1 MSVIPRTRR
10 TGRPVRT
17 GVTAAVVSAGLLATL
32 AACGGGGSSDKSAKG
47 DDGTPKTGGG
57 KVTLSF
63 WDWDPHMDQVV
74 AKWNSA
80 HPDIQIKLSNPAGGD
95 QLVAKMITAHDAKN
109 GPDIAKVEYQSLPAL
124 VSKGVVRDI
133 TGYTK
138 DAVTKFDAQTLKST
152 VFEGK
157 VYGIPQDVAPLML
170 FYRTDLFKKYGLT
183 VPTTWDEYAATAK
196 QVRTKAPKA
205 YLTNFDAAD
214 PGWFTGLAQQA
225 GADWWSASGDT
236 WKVDIDGAATQKVAG
251 YWQQLVDGGDVAKN
265 PSFSPQWNKQMNDG
279 TLLTWISGAWAPAQL
294 GGIAPATKGKWA
306 VAPLPAWIPGDA
318 TTGIWGGSATTV
330 TSDSKHPAEAAEF
343 ASWLNTDD
351 AAVTEQ
357 VKQINIYPAATP
369 GRSLPIL
376 QAAPAFFPN
385 QPDFYAE
392 VKKVAPAARSF
403 PMWGPDVT
411 VTFTG
416 YTDGFSKVLQ
426 SGGSFTGALTGIQ
439 NASVSDMKKLGFTVG

>member
-1 MSVIPRTRR
+1 MSVTARR
-10 TGRPVRT
+10 RRAAAA
-17 GVTAAVVSAGLLATL
+17 TAALAAGLLLTT
-32 AACGGGGSSDKSAKG
+32 AACGGGKKAG
-47 DDGTPKTGGG
+47 DGAAATSGG

-63 WDWDPHMDQVV
+63 WDWDPNMDKVV
-74 AKWNSA
+74 ATWNA
-80 HPDIQIKLSNPAGGD
+80 GHPGIQVKLSNPAGGD
-95 QLVAKMITAHDAKN
+95 QLVAKMITAHQAGN

-124 VSKGVVRDI
+124 VAKGVVRDI
-133 TGYTK
+133 TGWTK
-138 DAVTKFDAQTLKST
+138 DTVTKYDRSTLAST
-152 VFEGK
+152 VFQGK
-157 VYGIPQDVAPLML
+157 VYGVPQDVAPLML
-170 FYRTDLFKKYGLT
+170 FYRTDLFARYGLK
-183 VPTTWDEYAATAK
+183 VPTTWDEYAATAQ
-196 QVRTKAPKA
+196 QVRAKAPKA

-225 GADWWSASGDT
+225 GANWWSADGDT
-236 WKVDIDGAATQKVAG
+236 WKVDIDGPQTRKVAD
-251 YWQQLVDGGDVAKN
+251 YWQHLVAAGDIAKN

-306 VAPLPAWIPGDA
+306 VAPLPAWTPGDT

-330 TSDSKHPAEAAEF
+330 TTDSAHPKEAAEF

-357 VKQINIYPAATP
+357 VKQINVYPAAEA
-369 GRSLPIL
+369 GRALPVL
-376 QAAPAFFPN
+376 QAAPAFFPD

-392 VKKVAPAARSF
+392 VKKAAPGARSF

-416 YTDGFSKVLQ
+416 YTDGFSRALQ
-426 SGGSFTGALTGIQ
+426 SGGSFDAALSSMQSAAT
-439 NASVSDMKKLGFTVG
+439 ADLKKQGFTVG

>member
-1 MSVIPRTRR
+1 MSVIPRRR
-10 TGRPVRT
+10 RG
-17 GVTAAVVSAGLLATL
+17 TAAVALLAAGLLATT
-32 AACGGGGSSDKSAKG
+32 AACGGGNSDRKADASDTAKSK
-47 DDGTPKTGGG
+47 G
-57 KVTLSF
+57 KVTLTF
-63 WDWDPHMDQVV
+63 WDWDPNIDKVV
-74 AKWNSA
+74 AVWNSS
-80 HPDIQIKLSNPAGGD
+80 HPDIQVKLSNPAGGD
-95 QLVAKMITAHDAKN
+95 QLVAKMITAHEAKN

-124 VSKGVVRDI
+124 VSKGVVSDI
-133 TGYTK
+133 TDYTK
-138 DAVTKFDAQTLKST
+138 DTVTKYDDATLKST
-152 VFEGK
+152 VFQGK
-157 VYGIPQDVAPLML
+157 VYGVPQDVAPLML
-170 FYRTDLFKKYGLT
+170 FYRADLFATYGLS
-183 VPTTWDEYAATAK
+183 VPKTWDEFAAEAK
-196 QVRTKAPKA
+196 TVRSKAPSS

-225 GADWWSASGDT
+225 GADWWSTSGDS
-236 WKVDIDGAATQKVAG
+236 WKVDIADAPTKKVAG
-251 YWQQLVDGGDVAKN
+251 YWQGLVDDGSIAKN

-294 GGIAPATKGKWA
+294 GGIAPGTKGKWA
-306 VAPLPAWIPGDA
+306 VAPLPAWTPGDP

-357 VKQINIYPAATP
+357 VKQINVYPAATS
-369 GRSLPIL
+369 GRSLPVL

-416 YTDGFSKVLQ
+416 YTDGFGKALQ
-426 SGGSFTGALTGIQ
+426 SGGSFGGALDSMQSATV
-439 NASVSDMKKLGFTVG
+439 ADMKKLGFTVG

>member
-1 MSVIPRTRR
+1 MSVIPRRR
-10 TGRPVRT
+10 R
-17 GVTAAVVSAGLLATL
+17 AAGAAALAAGLLLAV
-32 AACGGGGSSDKSAKG
+32 AACGGGGSGTTSAKG
-47 DDGTPKTGGG
+47 GDTKADAGTGG
-57 KVTLSF
+57 KVTLTF
-63 WDWDPHMDQVV
+63 WDWDPNIDKVV
-74 AKWNSA
+74 AKWNA
-80 HPDIQIKLSNPAGGD
+80 GHPGIQVKLSNPAGGD
-95 QLVAKMITAHDAKN
+95 QLVAKMITAHEAKN

-124 VSKGVVRDI
+124 VSKGVVADI
-133 TGYTK
+133 TDYTK
-138 DAVTKFDAQTLKST
+138 DTVTKYDQATLKST
-152 VFEGK
+152 VFQGK

-170 FYRTDLFKKYGLT
+170 FYRADLFAKYGLT
-183 VPTTWDEYAATAK
+183 VPKTWDDFAATAK
-196 QVRTKAPKA
+196 ALRAKAPSA

-225 GADWWSASGDT
+225 GANWWSTSGDS
-236 WKVDIDGAATQKVAG
+236 WKVDIADAPTKKVAG
-251 YWQQLVDGGDVAKN
+251 YWQQLVDGGSIAKN

-294 GGIAPATKGKWA
+294 GGIAPATKGKWK
-306 VAPLPAWIPGDA
+306 VAQLPAWTAGDP

-330 TSDSKHPAEAAEF
+330 TSDSAHPEEAAEF

-357 VKQINIYPAATP
+357 VKQINVYPAATA
-369 GRSLPIL
+369 GRSLPVL

-416 YTDGFSKVLQ
+416 YTDGFAKALQ
-426 SGGSFTGALTGIQ
+426 SGGSFTAALDSMQSATL
-439 NASVSDMKKLGFTVG
+439 ADMKKLGFTVG

>member
-1 MSVIPRTRR
+1 MSVTARR
-10 TGRPVRT
+10 RRAAAA
-17 GVTAAVVSAGLLATL
+17 TAALAAGLLLTT
-32 AACGGGGSSDKSAKG
+32 AACGGGKKAG
-47 DDGTPKTGGG
+47 DGAAATSGG

-63 WDWDPHMDQVV
+63 WDWDPNMDKVV
-74 AKWNSA
+74 ATWNA
-80 HPDIQIKLSNPAGGD
+80 GHPGIQVKLSNPAGGD
-95 QLVAKMITAHDAKN
+95 QLVAKMITAHQAGN

-124 VSKGVVRDI
+124 VAKGVVRDI
-133 TGYTK
+133 TGWTK
-138 DAVTKFDAQTLKST
+138 DTVTKYDRSTLAST
-152 VFEGK
+152 VFQGK
-157 VYGIPQDVAPLML
+157 VYGVPQDVAPLML
-170 FYRTDLFKKYGLT
+170 FYRTDLFARYGLK
-183 VPTTWDEYAATAK
+183 VPTTWDEYAATAQ
-196 QVRTKAPKA
+196 QVRAKAPKA

-225 GADWWSASGDT
+225 GANWWSADGDT
-236 WKVDIDGAATQKVAG
+236 WKVDIDSPQTRKVAD
-251 YWQQLVDGGDVAKN
+251 YWQHLVAAGDIAKN

-306 VAPLPAWIPGDA
+306 VAPLPAWTPGDT

-330 TSDSKHPAEAAEF
+330 TTDSAHPKEAAEF

-357 VKQINIYPAATP
+357 VKQINVYPAAEA
-369 GRSLPIL
+369 GRALPVL
-376 QAAPAFFPN
+376 QAAPAFFPD

-392 VKKVAPAARSF
+392 VKKAAPGARSF

-416 YTDGFSKVLQ
+416 YTDGFSRALQ
-426 SGGSFTGALTGIQ
+426 SGGSFDAALSSMQSAAT
-439 NASVSDMKKLGFTVG
+439 ADLKKQGFTVG